1 MLGAAWRCTR
11 VTLIIYDQRA
21 LGYWATH
28 FRLHRPALQA
38 SPPPHLTTSKMCNM
52 VTMQTFLPSFVQD
65 PATVSVSAKLLSLST
80 LNIAVQRQ
88 HSSERYLH
96 QADGVSFQSEA
107 FRLRTQT
114 KISEL
119 VRTATA
125 STEGCS
131 STNALLAKKA
141 LKYRRVLERHQFA
154 SAATTAAVPC

>member
-1 MLGAAWRCTR
+1 
-11 VTLIIYDQRA
+11 
-21 LGYWATH
+21 
-28 FRLHRPALQA
+28 
-38 SPPPHLTTSKMCNM
+38 MCNM
-52 VTMQTFLPSFVQD
+52 VTMQTSLPSFVQD

-154 SAATTAAVPC
+154 SAAAVLC